1 MTTPSGKHYALALYV
16 NNVSVSL
23 DPDEVTRV
31 AGQAL
36 GEIAGI
42 GYQLLP

>member
-1 MTTPSGKHYALALYV
+1 V

-23 DPDEVTRV
+23 DPDDVARV

-36 GEIAGI
+36 GEIATI
-42 GYQLLP
+42 AYQALP

>member
-1 MTTPSGKHYALALYV
+1 V
-16 NNVSVSL
+16 NNVSL
-23 DPDEVTRV
+23 DPDDVTRI

-42 GYQLLP
+42 GYQTLP